1 MVLVQ
6 FVLTSAN
13 NGTDFIVPIS
23 GKCSIRVLSVD
34 YHQSGGGGG
43 GGTSRVVQL
52 QSDVLF
58 FPYSPAR
65 FLTWLSIASN
75 SVSVDNSHKEYSI
88 YATIPGKINLRLVD
102 PATGAQPANFDFCVV
117 SLACEMLNRDFD
129 LEH

>member
-6 FVLTSAN
+6 FLINSSN
-13 NGTDFIVPIS
+13 NGSDFIVPIS

-43 GGTSRVVQL
+43 GATCRVVQM

-65 FLTWLSIASN
+65 YLTWLSVASN
-75 SVSVDNSHKEYSI
+75 SVSFDNGHKEYNI
-88 YATIPGKINLRLVD
+88 YAMIPGKINIRLVD
-102 PATGAQPANFDFCVV
+102 PATGSAPGAFDFCVV
-117 SLACEMLNRDFD
+117 SLECEMLNRDFD
-129 LEH
+129 LEA